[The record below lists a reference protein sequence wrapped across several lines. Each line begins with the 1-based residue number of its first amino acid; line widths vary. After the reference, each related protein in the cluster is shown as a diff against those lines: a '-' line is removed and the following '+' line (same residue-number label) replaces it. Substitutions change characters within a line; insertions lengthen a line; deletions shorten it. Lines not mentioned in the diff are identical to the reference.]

1 MGYPTFTFETDDE
14 QFVPGSFENLNDR
27 LGEEMNVMRYLI
39 DNVWYWR
46 ARLDIRSIDISGDM
60 LTLDVGNEG
69 QASTSNATL
78 QYLGSNG
85 EVTWTSSP
93 FSVNASNASIVD
105 IDSSN
110 LTLDDGGSWQLYYQ
124 VRVIDASRW
133 VSETSGIEATIE
145 STGEESNLLIG
156 YGIFNP
162 ITIISALSVVSL
174 FKKDDLEED

>member
-46 ARLDIRSIDISGDM
+46 ARLDIRSIDIAGDT

-78 QYLGSNG
+78 QYLSSNG
-85 EVTWTSSP
+85 EVTWTSST
-93 FSVNASNASIVD
+93 FSVNATNASVLEM
-105 IDSSN
+105 DSSN
-110 LTLDDGGSWQLYYQ
+110 LSLEDGGSWQLYYQ

-133 VSETSGIEATIE
+133 VSEATGIVATIE

-162 ITIISALSVVSL
+162 IAIIGALAVVSL
-174 FKKDDLEED
+174 FKKDDQDEE

>member
-1 MGYPTFTFETDDE
+1 
-14 QFVPGSFENLNDR
+14 
-27 LGEEMNVMRYLI
+27 MRYLI

-60 LTLDVGNEG
+60 LALDVGNEG

-85 EVTWTSSP
+85 EVTWTSST

-133 VSETSGIEATIE
+133 VSEPTDIEAFISTTDE
-145 STGEESNLLIG
+145 SSSLLIG
-156 YGIFNP
+156 YGLFNP
-162 ITIISALSVVSL
+162 IAIIGALAVVSL
-174 FKKDDLEED
+174 FKKDEQDEQ

>member
-46 ARLDIRSIDISGDM
+46 ARLDIRSIDIAGDT

-78 QYLGSNG
+78 QYIGSNG
-85 EVTWTSSP
+85 EVTWTSSA
-93 FSVNASNASIVD
+93 FSVNASNASVVE
-105 IDSSN
+105 IDSNN
-110 LTLDDGGSWQLYYQ
+110 LTLDEGGSWQLYYQ

-133 VSETSGIEATIE
+133 VSETSGIEATIRT
-145 STGEESNLLIG
+145 SGEESNLLIG

-162 ITIISALSVVSL
+162 ITIIGALSVVSL
-174 FKKDDLEED
+174 FKKDDQDED